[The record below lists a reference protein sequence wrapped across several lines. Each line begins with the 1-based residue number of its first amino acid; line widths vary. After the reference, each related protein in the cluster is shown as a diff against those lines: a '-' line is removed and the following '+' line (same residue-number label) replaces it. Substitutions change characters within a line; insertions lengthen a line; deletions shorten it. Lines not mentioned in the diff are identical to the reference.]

1 MYLSLLRLSS
11 FAFLAMYN
19 DQENA
24 FFAEEIAA
32 EIAAQAY
39 TQSIAQSNAQSNAQT
54 VSALLVKAA
63 IPAVIAGVAYLVT
76 RPRVKRA
83 VAELFKS

>member
-11 FAFLAMYN
+11 FAFLIMCN

-39 TQSIAQSNAQSNAQT
+39 TQSNAQSNAQT